1 MAKRSRTQ
9 HPTPAASEPS
19 PIAPRKNLKAE
30 RIQAA
35 GGPPPAPAPRRTAPA
50 PRPEPLPAAEVAK
63 LLAGLPGWRAKGGNR
78 ALVRHFGFPGDRTAQ
93 AFAQFVLEW
102 AAAGGFNAWVELR
115 QNVAVVTL
123 FTPRVG
129 GVSLADLQLAEM
141 LVEPRA

>member
-9 HPTPAASEPS
+9 QSTPAASQPS
-19 PIAPRKNLKAE
+19 PIAPREELKAE

-35 GGPPPAPAPRRTAPA
+35 GGPPAAPPRRPAPAPRL
-50 PRPEPLPAAEVAK
+50 EPLPAAEVAK
-63 LLAGLPGWRAKGGNR
+63 LLPGLRGWSAKGGNR
-78 ALVRHFGFPGDRTAQ
+78 ALVRHFSFPGARTAQ
-93 AFAQFVLEW
+93 AFAQFVLEF
-102 AAAGGFNAWVELR
+102 ADAGGFNAWVELR
-115 QNVAVVTL
+115 ENVAVVTL